1 MASSGCLKK
10 RFHNKAPEAGSSG
23 RVQRFNF
30 FGPNVR
36 DSQAGEAENWK
47 TQQEPMR
54 AQKMPER

>member
-10 RFHNKAPEAGSSG
+10 RFHNKAPDAGSSG
-23 RVQRFNF
+23 RVQRFISF
-30 FGPNVR
+30 APNAGV
-36 DSQAGEAENWK
+36 SLVGEAENWK